1 MGRVFRHI
9 LTATALLGV
18 VAGEGNTP
26 SNAQNPSKNNNVAYE
41 GTAIGGVVSGWTSA
55 VANFLRA
62 RRDPSVNAVS
72 WISVLVSVL
81 LCSSYALCS
90 VIQSLLGQSIRN
102 HDLLVTR
109 WREISMLW
117 VSTLSRGVLRGRGGG

>member
-1 MGRVFRHI
+1 MGRVFRHM

-26 SNAQNPSKNNNVAYE
+26 SNAQNPSKNNNAAYA

-72 WISVLVSVL
+72 GFQYWFRYCCALRM
-81 LCSSYALCS
+81 LCAL
-90 VIQSLLGQSIRN
+90 
-102 HDLLVTR
+102 
-109 WREISMLW
+109 
-117 VSTLSRGVLRGRGGG
+117 